1 MIGTSLDVFF
11 YKVYVDQQYIKEVR
25 NSLKVSK
32 RGVEHL
38 FFSQT

>member
-25 NSLKVSK
+25 NSLKVVLIRERES
-32 RGVEHL
+32 
-38 FFSQT
+38 